1 MVIGTTGNDRHAV
14 PGAHRSRTG
23 AQSSTHDRRAR
34 WLSEQVAGWGLLLPA
49 LSIVGIFT
57 VIPIGFSL
65 WLSCYRWDMMRPN
78 RRFLGLENY
87 RRLLGDDRF
96 WNAVQ
101 NTLVYVALTVPAS
114 IALAFGAALL
124 LNRRLQGRAIFR
136 TLFFAPVV
144 TSTVAISFVW
154 SWIYHPEIGLLNGV
168 ADAFGGGRIGWLT
181 SPSIALISISI
192 MSIWK
197 NVGYLMVLFLAGLQ
211 QIPDDLYGAARV
223 DGAGSWALH
232 RDVTIPMLRPTL
244 FFIVVISTIDAT
256 QVFTQIDVMTQG
268 GPAQS
273 TEALVYYLYFRA
285 FRTFEMGYASTIAWA
300 LFLIVIV
307 LTVIQNRLIRREDL
321 VI

>member
-1 MVIGTTGNDRHAV
+1 MIGTTENDRRAV
-14 PGAHRSRTG
+14 PGVRRFRSDTSASAR
-23 AQSSTHDRRAR
+23 DRRAR
-34 WLSEQVAGWGLLLPA
+34 WLREQVAGWGLLLPA
-49 LSIVGIFT
+49 LGIVGIFT

-65 WLSCYRWDMMRPN
+65 WLSFYRWDMMRPN

-87 RRLLGDDRF
+87 QRLLSDERF

-101 NTLVYVALTVPAS
+101 TTLLYVVLTVPAS

-124 LNRRLQGRAIFR
+124 LNRKLRGRAIFR

-144 TSTVAISFVW
+144 TSTVAVSFVW
-154 SWIYHPEIGLLNGV
+154 SWIYHPEIGLLNSV
-168 ADAFGGGRIGWLT
+168 VDAANGGRVGWLT
-181 SPSIALISISI
+181 NPSIALVSISA

-197 NVGYLMVLFLAGLQ
+197 NVGYVMVLFLAGLQ
-211 QIPDDLYGAARV
+211 QIPDDLYGAAKV
-223 DGAGSWALH
+223 DGAGGWALH
-232 RDVTIPMLRPTL
+232 RDVTLPMLRPTL

-285 FRTFEMGYASTIAWA
+285 FRTFEMGYASTVAWA

-307 LTVIQNRLIRREDL
+307 LTLIQNRLIRREDA

>member
-1 MVIGTTGNDRHAV
+1 LIDTTRNDRQAV
-14 PGAHRSRTG
+14 TG
-23 AQSSTHDRRAR
+23 ALRFRVDASTSNRARRAR
-34 WLSEQVAGWGLLLPA
+34 WLREQVSGWGFLLPA
-49 LSIVGIFT
+49 LSVVGIFT

-65 WLSCYRWDMMRPN
+65 WLSFYRWDMMRPN
-78 RRFLGLENY
+78 RRFLGLENFQ
-87 RRLLGDDRF
+87 RLLSDDRF

-101 NTLVYVALTVPAS
+101 NTLIYVALTVPAS

-124 LNRRLQGRAIFR
+124 LNRKLRGRAIFR

-154 SWIYHPEIGLLNGV
+154 TWIYHPEIGLLNSFV
-168 ADAFGGGRIGWLT
+168 DAVSGDRVGWLT
-181 SPSIALISISI
+181 NPSVALVSISI

-197 NVGYLMVLFLAGLQ
+197 NVGYVMVLFLAGLQ

-223 DGAGSWALH
+223 DGAGGWALH

-244 FFIVVISTIDAT
+244 FFIVVISTVDAT

-307 LTVIQNRLIRREDL
+307 LTLIQNRLIRREEV

>member
-1 MVIGTTGNDRHAV
+1 MIDTTENNRQTVTGALPFRPDASTSARDRHA
-14 PGAHRSRTG
+14 
-23 AQSSTHDRRAR
+23 R
-34 WLSEQVAGWGLLLPA
+34 WVREQVAGWGLLLPA
-49 LSIVGIFT
+49 LGIVGIFT

-65 WLSCYRWDMMRPN
+65 WLSFYRWDMMRPN

-87 RRLLGDDRF
+87 QRLLSDDRF

-101 NTLVYVALTVPAS
+101 NTLIYVALTVPAS

-124 LNRRLQGRAIFR
+124 LNRKLRGRAIFR

-154 SWIYHPEIGLLNGV
+154 TWIYHPEIGLLNSV
-168 ADAFGGGRIGWLT
+168 ADAVSGDRVGWLT
-181 SPSIALISISI
+181 NPSIALVSISI

-197 NVGYLMVLFLAGLQ
+197 NVGYVMVLFLAGLQ
-211 QIPDDLYGAARV
+211 QIPDDLYGAAKV
-223 DGAGSWALH
+223 DGAGGWALH

-307 LTVIQNRLIRREDL
+307 LTLIQNRLIRREDV

>member
-1 MVIGTTGNDRHAV
+1 MIGTTGDDHHV
-14 PGAHRSRTG
+14 QIGAPPERADAS
-23 AQSSTHDRRAR
+23 ARAR
-34 WLSEQVAGWGLLLPA
+34 HGRWAREQLSGWGFLLPA
-49 LSIVGIFT
+49 LAVVGIFT

-65 WLSCYRWDMMRPN
+65 WLSFYRWDMMRPN
-78 RRFLGLENY
+78 RRFLGFDNVQ
-87 RRLLGDDRF
+87 RLVTDDRF

-101 NTLVYVALTVPAS
+101 NTLLYVAMTVPAS

-124 LNRRLQGRAIFR
+124 LNRKLRGRAIFR

-154 SWIYHPEIGLLNGV
+154 TWIYHPEIGLLNSFV
-168 ADAFGGGRIGWLT
+168 ETVGGDRVGWLT
-181 SPSIALISISI
+181 NPSVALFSISV

-197 NVGYLMVLFLAGLQ
+197 NVGYVMVLFLAGLQ

-223 DGAGSWALH
+223 DGAGGWALQ

-244 FFIVVISTIDAT
+244 FFIVVVSTIDAT

-285 FRTFEMGYASTIAWA
+285 FRSFEMGYASTIAWA
-300 LFLIVIV
+300 LFLIVIM
-307 LTVIQNRLIRREDL
+307 LTLIQNRLIQREDV